1 MDDIFCKIIKGEIPS
16 FTCYEDDYV
25 KCIMDANPETIG
37 HTLIIPKK
45 HITNVLEMD
54 NETMVHIHETAKM
67 LIKKMESTYPNI
79 VGVRQTINYGIL
91 QVVKHY
97 HLHLIPAYKDFKEPN
112 MTQEEMCEL
121 LKDTNQ

>member
-1 MDDIFCKIIKGEIPS
+1 MTDIFCKIIKGEIPS
-16 FTCYEDDYV
+16 YTCYEDEYV

-45 HITNVLEMD
+45 HFTDIIEMD
-54 NETMVHIHETAKM
+54 NETITHIHETAQM
-67 LIKKMESTYPNI
+67 LIKKMKTVYPNL
-79 VGVRQTINYGIL
+79 VGVRTIVNYGIL

-97 HLHLIPAYKDFKEPN
+97 HLHLVPAYKDYKEPD
-112 MTQEEMCEL
+112 MTQEEMCKL

>member
-1 MDDIFCKIIKGEIPS
+1 MTDIFCKIIKGEIPS
-16 FTCYEDDYV
+16 YTCYEDEYV

-45 HITNVLEMD
+45 HFTDIIEMD
-54 NETMVHIHETAKM
+54 NETIIHIHETAQM
-67 LIKKMESTYPNI
+67 LIKKMEKVYPNL
-79 VGVRQTINYGIL
+79 VGVRTIVNYGVL

-97 HLHLIPAYKDFKEPN
+97 HLHLVPAYKDYKEPEL
-112 MTQEEMCEL
+112 TQEEMCKL

>member
-1 MDDIFCKIIKGEIPS
+1 MTDIFCKIIKGEIPS
-16 FTCYEDDYV
+16 YTCYEDEYV

-45 HITNVLEMD
+45 HFTDIIEMD
-54 NETMVHIHETAKM
+54 NETITHIHETAQM
-67 LIKKMESTYPNI
+67 LIKKMKKVYPNL
-79 VGVRQTINYGIL
+79 VGVRTIVNYGIL

-97 HLHLIPAYKDFKEPN
+97 HLHLVPAYKDYKEPD
-112 MTQEEMCEL
+112 MTQEEMCKL

>member
-1 MDDIFCKIIKGEIPS
+1 MTDIFCKIIKGEIPS
-16 FTCYEDDYV
+16 YTCYEDEYV

-45 HITNVLEMD
+45 HFTDIIEMD
-54 NETMVHIHETAKM
+54 NETITHIHETAQM
-67 LIKKMESTYPNI
+67 LIKKMEKVYPNL
-79 VGVRQTINYGIL
+79 VGVRTIVNYGVL

-97 HLHLIPAYKDFKEPN
+97 HLHLVPAYKDYKEPEL
-112 MTQEEMCEL
+112 TQEEMCKL